1 MSLAF
6 CSAVRSAQLEPSPKS
21 GLGSAT
27 NAKNPVVDE
36 AHWIAKVIEHHK
48 RIGDETS
55 RRGRIP
61 FGKLEPS
68 LWKA

>member
-1 MSLAF
+1 MSWRRLGF
-6 CSAVRSAQLEPSPKS
+6 CVV
-21 GLGSAT
+21 
-27 NAKNPVVDE
+27 AKNPVVDE